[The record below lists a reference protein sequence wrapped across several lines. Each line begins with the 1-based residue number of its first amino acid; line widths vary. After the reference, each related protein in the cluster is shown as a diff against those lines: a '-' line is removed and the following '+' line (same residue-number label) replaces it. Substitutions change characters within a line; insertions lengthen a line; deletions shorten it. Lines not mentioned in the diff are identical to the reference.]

1 MPITFLTQNSTE
13 TQRVVISPMKRRPSN
28 SPEGAVSVMWL
39 YLIANRSTMNAVVFR
54 AFTLVPIF
62 KSYDVERSVPP
73 PHRVNQDGR

>member
-1 MPITFLTQNSTE
+1 
-13 TQRVVISPMKRRPSN
+13 
-28 SPEGAVSVMWL
+28 VSVMWL